1 VTPAA
6 KVATGLE
13 LAAEGFADL
22 RRERAELHHQLE
34 ANRAALVGGEQR
46 ALAMRYQAL
55 RARNVRHLLPG
66 ETAIPTAPAHDGL
79 RAELQEHDPRTAR
92 SLALY
97 VPSGAGKDAPG
108 PLRRGLLARVL
119 GLLP

>member
-1 VTPAA
+1 MTPAA

-66 ETAIPTAPAHDGL
+66 ETSIPTAPPFDGL
-79 RAELQEHDPRTAR
+79 RAELPVSDPRTSR
-92 SLALY
+92 SLELY
-97 VPSGAGKDAPG
+97 LPSRASKAAAG
-108 PLRRGLLARVL
+108 PLRRGFFARVL
-119 GLLP
+119 RWAP

>member
-1 VTPAA
+1 MTPAA
-6 KVATGLE
+6 KVAAGLD

-22 RRERAELHHQLE
+22 RRERADLHARIE
-34 ANRAALVGGEQR
+34 TNRAALVGGEHR
-46 ALAMRYQAL
+46 ALAMRYQAI

-66 ETAIPTAPAHDGL
+66 ETTIPAAPAHDGL
-79 RAELQEHDPRTAR
+79 RVEVREVDARTAR

-97 VPSGAGKDAPG
+97 VPSGGGKAAPG

-119 GLLP
+119 GLRP